1 MQQQLFEKFA
11 AYVEA
16 RFGIR
21 LPDEKKTLLETR
33 LFKLFSSSQEPEL
46 ADEESFF
53 AYLCQDQSGR
63 ADNILADAIT
73 TNHTFFMREKD
84 HFAYFSEAVLPYWAE
99 HSPERD
105 LRTWCA
111 ACSTG
116 EEAYTLA
123 MLIQDFFALK
133 TGWDVSLLATD
144 LSREA
149 LAAAR
154 SGSYDRHVLRELPV
168 SWQRLYFQPDG
179 AERVR
184 ITDAL
189 RAQIIYRQFNLMEPH
204 FPFRR
209 RFHVIFCR
217 NVMIY
222 FDAPTREAL
231 VRKFYEFL
239 EPGGVL
245 LIGHSEVIDR
255 NTVPF
260 AYVMPSVYRRM

>member
-1 MQQQLFEKFA
+1 M
-11 AYVEA
+11 
-16 RFGIR
+16 
-21 LPDEKKTLLETR
+21 
-33 LFKLFSSSQEPEL
+33 
-46 ADEESFF
+46 
-53 AYLCQDQSGR
+53 
-63 ADNILADAIT
+63 
-73 TNHTFFMREKD
+73 
-84 HFAYFSEAVLPYWAE
+84 LPYWAE

-239 EPGGVL
+239 EPGGFL
-245 LIGHSEVIDR
+245 FIGHSEVIDR